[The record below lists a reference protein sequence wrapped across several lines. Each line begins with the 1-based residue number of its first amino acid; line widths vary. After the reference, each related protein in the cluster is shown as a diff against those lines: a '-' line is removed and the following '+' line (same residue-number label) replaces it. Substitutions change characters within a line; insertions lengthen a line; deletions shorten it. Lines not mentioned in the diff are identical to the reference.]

1 MKPLSRLYE
10 EVARLVEQSV
20 KALLRYPLCD
30 RCLGRL
36 FARLGRGL
44 DNSERGR
51 ALKTLIAMVVERGGF
66 SNDEVKTL
74 LVNAGLTSREV
85 STALVSCYICNSTLD
100 NLLREL
106 AGKAIEVLR
115 SIEAEVT
122 RFLVSIRSGSQ
133 IEKRESEVVGLLG
146 LDTWESVR
154 REVKRYIGKAVAK
167 SLGLTPDFRNP
178 DVYVVVDLDSGSVSA
193 KLSPLIVAGRYV
205 KVGRYI
211 SQMPWIRRDGTRKYK
226 LSLYDI
232 CYKLLDVSKG
242 SRLVVH
248 AAGREDADARMLG
261 SGRPI
266 ALEVK
271 EPKARNTTLSTI
283 RELAEPPWVY
293 VRLERATSRSF
304 VRLVKSSS
312 SAKIY
317 RVVAVSREGLSN
329 EDVAKLESFFQDV
342 VVAQR
347 TPTRVLRRR
356 RDVIR
361 RRRVYKVRATLHSPH
376 ILEVLVK
383 SDGGLYIKELV
394 NGDGGR
400 TSPNFSEVVGKQLEP
415 VFLDVLKVEL
425 EL

>member
-1 MKPLSRLYE
+1 VKPLSRLYE

-317 RVVAVSREGLSN
+317 RVVAVSQEGLSN

-383 SDGGLYIKELV
+383 FDGGLYIKELV

>member
-1 MKPLSRLYE
+1 VRPLSRLYE
-10 EVARLVEQSV
+10 EVARLVEQSAR
-20 KALLRYPLCD
+20 ALLRYPLCD

-51 ALKTLIAMVVERGGF
+51 ALKTLVAMVIERGGF
-66 SNDEVKTL
+66 RDDEVKTIL
-74 LVNAGLTSREV
+74 TNAGLT
-85 STALVSCYICNSTLD
+85 THDAGTTPVSCYICNSALD
-100 NLLREL
+100 YLLKEL
-106 AGKAIEVLR
+106 TSKAIEVLR
-115 SIEAEVT
+115 SLEVEVA
-122 RFLVSIRSGSQ
+122 RFLVSVRSGSQ
-133 IEKRESEVVGLLG
+133 IEKREGEVVGLLG

-154 REVKRYIGKAVAK
+154 REVKRYIGKAVAR

-178 DVYVVVDLDSGSVSA
+178 DVYVVVDLDSRSVFA

-232 CYKLLDVSKG
+232 CYRLLEVSKG
-242 SRLVVH
+242 SKLVIH

-271 EPKARNTTLSTI
+271 EPRARSTALSTV

-304 VRLVKSSS
+304 VRLIKSTS
-312 SAKIY
+312 SAKVY
-317 RVVAVSREGLSN
+317 RVVAVSQERLSG
-329 EDVAKLESFFQDV
+329 EDVTKLENFFHNV

-356 RDVIR
+356 KDIVR
-361 RRRVYKVRATLHSPH
+361 RRRVYRVRAMLHSPY
-376 ILEVLVK
+376 ILEALVK

-400 TSPNFSEVVGKQLEP
+400 TSPSFSEVLGKQLEP